1 MLKGQIQQQICQ
13 GAGDIVSVQCQQIL
27 NVKNIH
33 TTTVKGSNIRIGAP
47 GLTSSGASPVVLYI
61 PDTGYVELTGVHN
74 IGSGEA
80 TISYIV
86 LVPAK

>member
-1 MLKGQIQQQICQ
+1 
-13 GAGDIVSVQCQQIL
+13 
-27 NVKNIH
+27 
-33 TTTVKGSNIRIGAP
+33 
-47 GLTSSGASPVVLYI
+47 LYI